1 MAVRAVDD
9 DRFRQRDAAFGM
21 KVRNR
26 EFVMFGAVRALLRGG
41 SGRAEGEH
49 RGEDGAWHAGNV
61 ERSRRFVIL
70 SERGSLSSR
79 ATLSVAKGSRGTP
92 VPTEELSV
100 VKGVPRLRRSAPPL
114 GMTIAGNA
122 PRLRSG

>member
-49 RGEDGAWHAGNV
+49 GGEDGAWHAGNV

-70 SERGSLSSR
+70 SERASLSSR
-79 ATLSVAKGSRGTP
+79 ASERSERASLSSRASERSERVEGP
-92 VPTEELSV
+92 PS
-100 VKGVPRLRRSAPPL
+100 RRRSSP
-114 GMTIAGNA
+114 
-122 PRLRSG
+122 